1 MQNSESIIK
10 NIKNSSYLI
19 DKEFLVW
26 PENALIGDK
35 NIELI
40 EKWNLKSYIK
50 ERKNFFSDDSVKR
63 EYEEIHK
70 KFNEEAISSYHVII
84 SNLEEIY
91 ENCKRNKKIY
101 YQDIMPTVK
110 KVIEFYKK
118 QKKIFIK
125 YFRIPKLSANYHIIH
140 SVNTAIL
147 TVALGNEMGLNNYK
161 TVELC
166 SIALLHKIGF
176 LFIPSKISEKKEA
189 LTEEEL
195 EIIKKYPIISYKI
208 ASTSNLSRSIC
219 LTLLTHKENLDG
231 TGYPK
236 GLTSE
241 NISIESNIIGA
252 SSAYSAIIL
261 DKAYKKSFNSGASII
276 ELIKDADKKFDKRVL
291 KLIINAISSCP
302 LDFIVELNDNSIAK
316 IVDIDESNP
325 NLPYINYIIKNG
337 KVIDKNEQSSV
348 QSIPNTNTGI
358 KKILNQNEIELIK
371 NKYSLID
378 II

>member
-26 PENALIGDK
+26 PENAFIGDK

-50 ERKNFFSDDSVKR
+50 ERKNFFSDDSVKK

-147 TVALGNEMGLNNYK
+147 TVALDNEMGLNNYK

-252 SSAYSAIIL
+252 ASAYSAIIL

>member
-101 YQDIMPTVK
+101 YQDITPTVK

-252 SSAYSAIIL
+252 ASAYSAIIL